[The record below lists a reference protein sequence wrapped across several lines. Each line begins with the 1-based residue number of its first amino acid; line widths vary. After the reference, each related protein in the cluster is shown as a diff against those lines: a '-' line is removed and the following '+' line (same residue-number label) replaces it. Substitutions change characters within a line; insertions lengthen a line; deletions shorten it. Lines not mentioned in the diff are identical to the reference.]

1 MALQKNGP
9 SLGCSAA
16 ELWKQSGD
24 EALEMDRIWCNL
36 GAHKSRFF
44 IAILLTQ
51 GREPK
56 LCILLTSQEK

>member
-1 MALQKNGP
+1 MTIQKNGT
-9 SLGCSAA
+9 SLQCSAA

-24 EALEMDRIWCNL
+24 EVLGMDRLWCNQ

-51 GREPK
+51 GKEPK
-56 LCILLTSQEK
+56 LCIVITSQEK